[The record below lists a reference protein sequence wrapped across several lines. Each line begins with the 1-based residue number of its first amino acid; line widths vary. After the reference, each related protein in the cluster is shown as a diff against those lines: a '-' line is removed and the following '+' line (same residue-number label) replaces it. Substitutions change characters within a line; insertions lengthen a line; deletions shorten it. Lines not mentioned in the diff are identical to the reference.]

1 MATSEVERQN
11 LLTSGSEDNDDN
23 DPSAMSLVDH
33 LEELRWRILKSGA
46 AIVAGAII
54 AFIFWKQIMGLLSAP
69 LPATTPALSKLAG
82 ADTTRLITTGIGEAF
97 TVALKLSFVCGIIL
111 ALPVILYQAWA
122 FISPGLYKHE
132 KKHAVPFIC
141 IGVVLFAVG
150 VTVGYIVLRYP
161 VVWLTTFGSGTFT
174 QFVSAGSY
182 LTFTSFFL
190 LLFGLIFE
198 LPLILT
204 FLAMIGVVTPQ
215 KLAQKRA
222 MAHLGMWIVA
232 TFFTPGADFYSPIFV
247 GVSLSILYELSII
260 LIKLLVRPDRATLAE

>member
-46 AIVAGAII
+46 AIVVGAIV
-54 AFIFWKQIMGLLSAP
+54 AFIFWKQIMGLLAAP
-69 LPATTPALSKLAG
+69 LPISTPALNKLAG
-82 ADTTRLITTGIGEAF
+82 PDTTPLITTGIGEAF
-97 TVALKLSFVCGIIL
+97 TVALKLSFVCGVIL

-122 FISPGLYKHE
+122 FIAPGLYKHE

-141 IGVVLFAVG
+141 IGVVLFVIG
-150 VTVGYIVLRYP
+150 VTIGYIVLRYP
-161 VVWLTTFGSGTFT
+161 VIWLTTFGSGTFT

-190 LLFGLIFE
+190 LLFGLVFE

-204 FLAMIGVVTPQ
+204 FLAMIGIVTP
-215 KLAQKRA
+215 KMLVQKRA
-222 MAHLGMWIVA
+222 MAHLGMWIAA
-232 TFFTPGADFYSPIFV
+232 TFCTPGADFYSPIFV

-260 LIKLLVRPDRATLAE
+260 LIKVLVKPDRAALAE